1 MPPRPMRGKYLGCV
15 ADEVKSP
22 LRTALWSCELRK
34 RMEPADRA
42 GARAEK
48 MIDDALRALRRMRR
62 LVDDFFTIERILEH
76 GYELKRENVGL
87 KNLVAPAMHAL
98 AEKDG
103 VSTESWVLELD
114 EVSTVGDVEMLRRA
128 VRFLLEHMARA
139 SPAPG

>member
-1 MPPRPMRGKYLGCV
+1 MPPRPMRGKYLGFV
-15 ADEVKSP
+15 AHEIKNP
-22 LRTALWSCELRK
+22 LATALWSCDLLK

-48 MIDDALRALRRMRR
+48 MIDVSLRALRRMRR

-87 KNLVAPAMHAL
+87 KDLVEPAMLTL

-128 VRFLLEHMARA
+128 VRLLLEHMARA
-139 SPAPG
+139 